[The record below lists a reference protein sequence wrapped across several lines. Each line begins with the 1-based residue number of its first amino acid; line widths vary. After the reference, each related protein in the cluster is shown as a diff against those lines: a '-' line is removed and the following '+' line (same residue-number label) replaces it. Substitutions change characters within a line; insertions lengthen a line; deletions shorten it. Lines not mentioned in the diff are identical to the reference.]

1 MNEQPINAVPK
12 IHPAS
17 REALPDDPLE
27 MQAFEIPGDRELM
40 LRLLVEEYAR
50 VGWNVDAMMQLARD
64 PNYTAFHGLRKAL
77 GEDELR
83 QRVSDIVARCGVIR
97 ISATESEPM
106 SQQLVQI
113 ELLT

>member
-1 MNEQPINAVPK
+1 
-12 IHPAS
+12 
-17 REALPDDPLE
+17 
-27 MQAFEIPGDRELM
+27 
-40 LRLLVEEYAR
+40 
-50 VGWNVDAMMQLARD
+50 
-64 PNYTAFHGLRKAL
+64 LRKAL

-97 ISATESEPM
+97 ISTTESEPM